1 MHNEFAKCEIKTSV
15 FSGRKSRTGNY
26 CYGAYS
32 HAAMERILSVQAQ
45 PKSTLESLAEH
56 ERRHLP
62 PWLDEQPVSPR
73 PTSDYQPLC
82 DQEPTDHVEPTDPSD
97 DAPAGGAAPEG
108 PGGLPG
114 AARGSE
120 ARATRRRA
128 DPRRE
133 RGDVAPGIPAGAD
146 QRA

>member
-45 PKSTLESLAEH
+45 PKSVLESLAEE

-62 PWLDEQPVSPR
+62 PWLDEEPVAPR
-73 PTSDYQPLC
+73 PTSDYQCLC
-82 DQEPTDHVEPTDPSD
+82 DQEPTEHAEPTE
-97 DAPAGGAAPEG
+97 PAESTEPAQPTALPNASRTGGTAAED
-108 PGGLPG
+108 
-114 AARGSE
+114 S
-120 ARATRRRA
+120 
-128 DPRRE
+128 
-133 RGDVAPGIPAGAD
+133 
-146 QRA
+146 